1 MPAPLFLLAC
11 LLAAGGAGIVLCEEA
26 AGPVY
31 KGGRAEALT
40 QQAHT
45 ALPTV
50 TVRGFLNFRTTV
62 DGTVIVFTPASEG
75 KPTATSAA
83 TKSTSSSSSSS
94 ARIRPST
101 TKAPPQ
107 PQPQT
112 RNVLGFEIVGGGANE
127 VLPPPTP
134 SSTRPS
140 SSSSSR
146 RRPSSTSTSSTRTTS
161 ARTSSRPQYP
171 TGLVTVLG
179 GTHVH
184 RGVTTIH
191 ETKVIGTY
199 IDGKYAQILQSTSRL
214 VSAAAPPPAAS
225 VVTPTAAFRA
235 PEATP
240 AARLPKLEPSP
251 SPRHV
256 IRSQSAQV
264 SKEGRLRPRKLGDTT
279 SSSSTALQSSFR
291 SPEAS
296 SSSSRQ
302 LFPRRTQSLPGS
314 KTSRFR
320 AAAVSREPAQ
330 SDLEE
335 NTIVVTRGR
344 HAQQRHTPLLTTAGT
359 RLRYVP
365 ARNTHTVRL
374 NRFKVRLT
382 ARPDAS
388 SEPPSA
394 EEEPSAATPSS
405 TSSPPP
411 PADATSAAGDD
422 VDPLVSI
429 DPARVRYEPTIVT
442 SLVTLHAAQ
451 GKSVVRT
458 LTITTSVPRT
468 LEPSELV
475 SNGILEGSEGPPVAL
490 TGLPSDSSE
499 EQTPPLV
506 VSRVYSTTEHSWRTS
521 LVPYFDGLGTTTH
534 TLTESFIIRKIVTA
548 YRTMPPGDLL
558 ALDERNVTLDLDS
571 EQYFQTLL
579 NGPASPPAPTP
590 QQQAR
595 TAAAQ
600 EASYL
605 ALPSDGDQ
613 PVQLANPLL
622 NAAFSNN
629 PLAAVYLGLQQLNQ
643 QATLYSTVTHTSVY
657 TTTDTVFHTKLVSFY
672 DGRRTR
678 TRTLSESL
686 STTERTLTSYATTV
700 VPYLNTQALQLQQLI
715 GQPLTQ
721 PPAPRYSTVTST
733 YTTVTTATSY
743 SSKIYTLI
751 YNAFSTRYRT
761 VTSSS
766 SYVTTLTTTSTSS
779 FLVQPTAPAAFAPQL
794 AQVLAQAAAPT
805 VAPVAVAPPAP
816 VAPQPVAAA
825 AAAA

>member
-1 MPAPLFLLAC
+1 MRLLAC
-11 LLAAGGAGIVLCEEA
+11 LLFVAGASMVWSEET

-62 DGTVIVFTPASEG
+62 DGTVIVFTPASDG

-83 TKSTSSSSSSS
+83 RPSSS
-94 ARIRPST
+94 T
-101 TKAPPQ
+101 TAA

-112 RNVLGFEIVGGGANE
+112 TNVLGFEIVGGGANE

-134 SSTRPS
+134 TSTQPSSTS
-140 SSSSSR
+140 TSSR
-146 RRPSSTSTSSTRTTS
+146 RRPSSTSSRSS
-161 ARTSSRPQYP
+161 SSRPQYP

-214 VSAAAPPPAAS
+214 VSVAPSAAVS
-225 VVTPTAAFRA
+225 STPTAAFRA

-240 AARLPKLEPSP
+240 AVRLPKLEPSP
-251 SPRHV
+251 SPKHQHV
-256 IRSQSAQV
+256 VRSDAA
-264 SKEGRLRPRKLGDTT
+264 KATREERLRARKLGDT
-279 SSSSTALQSSFR
+279 SSAALQSSFR
-291 SPEAS
+291 SPEP
-296 SSSSRQ
+296 SSSRQ

-314 KTSRFR
+314 RTSRYR
-320 AAAVSREPAQ
+320 AVSREPLQ
-330 SDLEE
+330 SDLED

-344 HAQQRHTPLLTTAGT
+344 HQQQRHTPLLAAAGT

-382 ARPDAS
+382 ARPDAP
-388 SEPPSA
+388 SEPSSA
-394 EEEPSAATPSS
+394 EEEPAAATPSS
-405 TSSPPP
+405 T
-411 PADATSAAGDD
+411 TSAAPTAEASDD

-429 DPARVRYEPTIVT
+429 DPARVRYEPTTLT

-458 LTITTSVPRT
+458 LTITT
-468 LEPSELV
+468 LH
-475 SNGILEGSEGPPVAL
+475 L
-490 TGLPSDSSE
+490 TAIDSGE

-521 LVPYFDGLGTTTH
+521 LVPVFDGLATTTH

-558 ALDERNVTLDLDS
+558 AFDERNVTLDLDS

-579 NGPASPPAPTP
+579 NGAAAPPPPTA
-590 QQQAR
+590 QQQPR
-595 TAAAQ
+595 TQ

-643 QATLYSTVTHTSVY
+643 QATLYSTVTQSSVY

-686 STTERTLTSYATTV
+686 STTERTLTNYVTSV
-700 VPYLNTQALQLQQLI
+700 VPYLNTQALQLQQLQQQQLQQLI
-715 GQPLTQ
+715 GTQLGVVPTQ
-721 PPAPRYSTVTST
+721 PPAPRYTTVTST
-733 YTTVTTATSY
+733 HTTVTTATSY

-766 SYVTTLTTTSTSS
+766 SYVTTLTVTSTSS
-779 FLVQPTAPAAFAPQL
+779 YLVQPTAPPAAAFAPQQL
-794 AQVLAQAAAPT
+794 LLPPT
-805 VAPVAVAPPAP
+805 VAPGAPS
-816 VAPQPVAAA
+816 QPVAAA
-825 AAAA
+825 

>member
-1 MPAPLFLLAC
+1 MSLFLLAC
-11 LLAAGGAGIVLCEEA
+11 CLLAAGAGQVECEE

-31 KGGRAEALT
+31 NGGGRAEPLT

-45 ALPTV
+45 SLPTV

-75 KPTATSAA
+75 KGTATSAS
-83 TKSTSSSSSSS
+83 TSTSS
-94 ARIRPST
+94 ARVRPSA
-101 TKAPPQ
+101 TKAPL
-107 PQPQT
+107 PQT

-127 VLPPPTP
+127 VLPPPRPTP
-134 SSTRPS
+134 STTRPTPT
-140 SSSSSR
+140 SR
-146 RRPSSTSTSSTRTTS
+146 STTTSTSS
-161 ARTSSRPQYP
+161 SSHRSTPASSGRPQYP

-184 RGVTTIH
+184 SGVTTIH

-199 IDGKYAQILQSTSRL
+199 IDGKYAQILQSTSRI
-214 VSAAAPPPAAS
+214 VSASAVPSSVPTPA
-225 VVTPTAAFRA
+225 FKA

-240 AARLPKLEPSP
+240 AARLPDKRLEPSA
-251 SPRHV
+251 SPRQQQV
-256 IRSQSAQV
+256 VRSAQV
-264 SKEGRLRPRKLGDTT
+264 TKEQRLRPRKLGGG
-279 SSSSTALQSSFR
+279 STPLQSSFR
-291 SPEAS
+291 SPEP
-296 SSSSRQ
+296 SSSRQ

-314 KTSRFR
+314 KTSRLR
-320 AAAVSREPAQ
+320 LAAAVTREPPQ
-330 SDLEE
+330 HSDLEE

-344 HAQQRHTPLLTTAGT
+344 HSQQRHSPLVAVAGT

-382 ARPDAS
+382 ARPDPSAEPPLGEEELMLSSLVETAS
-388 SEPPSA
+388 SE
-394 EEEPSAATPSS
+394 
-405 TSSPPP
+405 
-411 PADATSAAGDD
+411 D

-429 DPARVRYEPTIVT
+429 DPARVRYEQTTLT

-475 SNGILEGSEGPPVAL
+475 SNGILEASAADAQLL
-490 TGLPSDSSE
+490 TAGLPPPDNSGE
-499 EQTPPLV
+499 EQQTPPLV

-521 LVPYFDGLGTTTH
+521 LVPIFDGLATTTH

-579 NGPASPPAPTP
+579 QGPAPPAPTP
-590 QQQAR
+590 QQQHQLQAR
-595 TAAAQ
+595 TL

-613 PVQLANPLL
+613 PVHLANPLF

-643 QATLYSTVTHTSVY
+643 QPVTLYSTLTQTSVY
-657 TTTDTVFHTKLVSFY
+657 TTTETLFHTKLVSFY

-686 STTERTLTSYATTV
+686 STTERTLTSYSTSV
-700 VPYLNTQALQLQQLI
+700 VPYLNTQALQLQQLQQQQLQQLI
-715 GQPLTQ
+715 GTQ
-721 PPAPRYSTVTST
+721 LAPTPRYSTVTST
-733 YTTVTTATSY
+733 YTTVSTATSY
-743 SSKIYTLI
+743 SSRIYTLI

-766 SYVTTLTTTSTSS
+766 SYVTTLTITSTSS
-779 FLVQPTAPAAFAPQL
+779 YQIQPTAPAFAPQQL
-794 AQVLAQAAAPT
+794 AQVLAPAVAAPAAGPPAAA
-805 VAPVAVAPPAP
+805 VA
-816 VAPQPVAAA
+816 
-825 AAAA
+825 

>member
-1 MPAPLFLLAC
+1 MS
-11 LLAAGGAGIVLCEEA
+11 GEE

-62 DGTVIVFTPASEG
+62 DGTVIVFTPASDG
-75 KPTATSAA
+75 KKPAAATSAA
-83 TKSTSSSSSSS
+83 AGAPSS
-94 ARIRPST
+94 ARPST
-101 TKAPPQ
+101 TKPPPPQ
-107 PQPQT
+107 T
-112 RNVLGFEIVGGGANE
+112 TNVLGFEIVGGGANE

-134 SSTRPS
+134 TSTRSSSTS
-140 SSSSSR
+140 TSR
-146 RRPSSTSTSSTRTTS
+146 RRPSSTST
-161 ARTSSRPQYP
+161 RTSSRATSTRPQYP

-214 VSAAAPPPAAS
+214 VSAAPSAAAS
-225 VVTPTAAFRA
+225 SAPTPTFRA

-240 AARLPKLEPSP
+240 SARLPRLEPSP

-256 IRSQSAQV
+256 IRSSSAQA
-264 SKEGRLRPRKLGDTT
+264 SKEERLRPRKLGAT
-279 SSSSTALQSSFR
+279 SSAAALQSSFR

-320 AAAVSREPAQ
+320 AVSREPPQ

-344 HAQQRHTPLLTTAGT
+344 HAQQRHTPLLAAAGT

-388 SEPPSA
+388 SEPSSA
-394 EEEPSAATPSS
+394 EEEPAAATPSS
-405 TSSPPP
+405 TSSAPPP
-411 PADATSAAGDD
+411 VEASDD

-429 DPARVRYEPTIVT
+429 DPARVRYEPTTLT

-475 SNGILEGSEGPPVAL
+475 SNGILEGSEGPPAAL
-490 TGLPSDSSE
+490 TMAPIDGSD

-521 LVPYFDGLGTTTH
+521 LVPIFDGLATTTH

-558 ALDERNVTLDLDS
+558 AFDERNVTLDLDS

-579 NGPASPPAPTP
+579 NGAGAPPPPTP
-590 QQQAR
+590 QQQPR
-595 TAAAQ
+595 TASQ

-613 PVQLANPLL
+613 PVQLANPFL
-622 NAAFSNN
+622 NAALSNN

-643 QATLYSTVTHTSVY
+643 QQQATLYSTVTQSSVY

-686 STTERTLTSYATTV
+686 STTERTLTSYTTSV
-700 VPYLNTQALQLQQLI
+700 VPYLNTQALQLQQFQQQQLQQLI
-715 GQPLTQ
+715 GTQLGVVPTQ
-721 PPAPRYSTVTST
+721 PPAPRYTTVTST

-766 SYVTTLTTTSTSS
+766 SHVTTLTVTSTSS
-779 FLVQPTAPAAFAPQL
+779 YLVQPTAPPAAFAPQL
-794 AQVLAQAAAPT
+794 AQVLAPAAT
-805 VAPVAVAPPAP
+805 VAPAAVPS
-816 VAPQPVAAA
+816 QPVAAA
-825 AAAA
+825 

>member
-1 MPAPLFLLAC
+1 MPARLFLLAC
-11 LLAAGGAGIVLCEEA
+11 LLFAHGGASVVPGEE
-26 AGPVY
+26 AGPVF

-62 DGTVIVFTPASEG
+62 DGTVIVFTPASDG
-75 KPTATSAA
+75 KKPAAATSAGA
-83 TKSTSSSSSSS
+83 PPSI
-94 ARIRPST
+94 ARPST

-107 PQPQT
+107 PQT
-112 RNVLGFEIVGGGANE
+112 TNVLGFEIVGGGANE

-134 SSTRPS
+134 TSST
-140 SSSSSR
+140 SR
-146 RRPSSTSTSSTRTTS
+146 RRPSSTSSRATST
-161 ARTSSRPQYP
+161 RPQYP

-214 VSAAAPPPAAS
+214 VSAAPSAAAS
-225 VVTPTAAFRA
+225 GAPTPTFRA

-251 SPRHV
+251 SPRQQHV
-256 IRSQSAQV
+256 IRSSSAQA
-264 SKEGRLRPRKLGDTT
+264 SKEARLRPRKLGGT
-279 SSSSTALQSSFR
+279 SSSAAALQSSFR
-291 SPEAS
+291 SPEA
-296 SSSSRQ
+296 SSSRQ

-320 AAAVSREPAQ
+320 AVSREPPQ

-335 NTIVVTRGR
+335 NSIAVASGR
-344 HAQQRHTPLLTTAGT
+344 HAQQRHTPLLAAAGT

-388 SEPPSA
+388 SEPA
-394 EEEPSAATPSS
+394 EEESATPSS
-405 TSSPPP
+405 
-411 PADATSAAGDD
+411 SASDD
-422 VDPLVSI
+422 VDPLVSV
-429 DPARVRYEPTIVT
+429 DAARVRYEPTTLT

-458 LTITTSVPRT
+458 LTITTSVPRA

-475 SNGILEGSEGPPVAL
+475 SNGILEGSEGPPAAL
-490 TGLPSDSSE
+490 TVAPGDGAD

-521 LVPYFDGLGTTTH
+521 LVPIFDGLATTTH

-558 ALDERNVTLDLDS
+558 AFDERNVTLDLDS

-579 NGPASPPAPTP
+579 NVCSEKGAGAPPPPTP
-590 QQQAR
+590 QQQPR
-595 TAAAQ
+595 TVSQ

-613 PVQLANPLL
+613 PVQLANPFL
-622 NAAFSNN
+622 NAALSNN

-643 QATLYSTVTHTSVY
+643 QQATLYSTVTQSSVY

-686 STTERTLTSYATTV
+686 STTERTLTSYTTSV
-700 VPYLNTQALQLQQLI
+700 VPYLNTQALQLQQFQQQQLQQLI
-715 GQPLTQ
+715 GTQLGVVPTQ
-721 PPAPRYSTVTST
+721 PPAPRYTTVTST

-766 SYVTTLTTTSTSS
+766 SHVTTLTVTSTSS
-779 FLVQPTAPAAFAPQL
+779 YLVQPTAPPAAFAPQL
-794 AQVLAQAAAPT
+794 AQALAPATT
-805 VAPVAVAPPAP
+805 VAPALVPS
-816 VAPQPVAAA
+816 QPVAAA
-825 AAAA
+825 

>member
-1 MPAPLFLLAC
+1 MSLFLLAC
-11 LLAAGGAGIVLCEEA
+11 CLLAAGAGQVECEE

-31 KGGRAEALT
+31 NSGGRAAEALT

-62 DGTVIVFTPASEG
+62 DGTVIVFTPASDG
-75 KPTATSAA
+75 KAGAT
-83 TKSTSSSSSSS
+83 TGVSTSS
-94 ARIRPST
+94 ARIQPSA
-101 TKAPPQ
+101 TKAPS
-107 PQPQT
+107 PQT

-127 VLPPPTP
+127 ILPPPRPTP
-134 SSTRPS
+134 SSTRPTPSSRSSTTS
-140 SSSSSR
+140 SSSSSHR
-146 RRPSSTSTSSTRTTS
+146 STPSSSG
-161 ARTSSRPQYP
+161 RPQYP

-179 GTHVH
+179 GTHVQS
-184 RGVTTIH
+184 GVTTIH

-199 IDGKYAQILQSTSRL
+199 IDGKYAQILQSTSRI
-214 VSAAAPPPAAS
+214 VSASAAPSSAP
-225 VVTPTAAFRA
+225 TPAFRA
-235 PEATP
+235 PEPTP
-240 AARLPKLEPSP
+240 AARLPDKLLEPSA
-251 SPRHV
+251 SPRQQQV
-256 IRSQSAQV
+256 IRSAQV
-264 SKEGRLRPRKLGDTT
+264 TKEQRLRPRKLG
-279 SSSSTALQSSFR
+279 STPLQSSFR
-291 SPEAS
+291 SPEP
-296 SSSSRQ
+296 SSSRQ

-314 KTSRFR
+314 KTSRLR
-320 AAAVSREPAQ
+320 PAAVVTREPPQ
-330 SDLEE
+330 HSDLEE

-344 HAQQRHTPLLTTAGT
+344 HPQQRHSPLVAVAGT

-382 ARPDAS
+382 ARPDPS
-388 SEPPSA
+388 SEPPLA
-394 EEEPSAATPSS
+394 EEELMLSS
-405 TSSPPP
+405 LASSLTETTSSE
-411 PADATSAAGDD
+411 D

-429 DPARVRYEPTIVT
+429 DPARVRYEQTTLT

-475 SNGILEGSEGPPVAL
+475 SNGILEASADATQLL
-490 TGLPSDSSE
+490 TAGLPPDSSGE
-499 EQTPPLV
+499 EQQTPPLV

-521 LVPYFDGLGTTTH
+521 LVPIFDGLATTTH

-579 NGPASPPAPTP
+579 QGPAPPAPTP
-590 QQQAR
+590 QQQQQLQAR
-595 TAAAQ
+595 TL

-613 PVQLANPLL
+613 PVHLANPLL

-643 QATLYSTVTHTSVY
+643 QQPATLYSTLTQTSVY

-686 STTERTLTSYATTV
+686 STTERTLTSYSTSV
-700 VPYLNTQALQLQQLI
+700 VPYLNTQALQLQQLQQQQLQQLI
-715 GQPLTQ
+715 GTQ
-721 PPAPRYSTVTST
+721 LAPTPRYSTVTST
-733 YTTVTTATSY
+733 YTTVSTATSY
-743 SSKIYTLI
+743 SSRIYTLI

-766 SYVTTLTTTSTSS
+766 SYATTLTVTSTSS
-779 FLVQPTAPAAFAPQL
+779 YQIQPTAPAFAPQQL
-794 AQVLAQAAAPT
+794 AQVLAPAAA
-805 VAPVAVAPPAP
+805 VAAPPA
-816 VAPQPVAAA
+816 AA
-825 AAAA
+825 

>member
-1 MPAPLFLLAC
+1 MAR
-11 LLAAGGAGIVLCEEA
+11 CEETA

-62 DGTVIVFTPASEG
+62 DGTVIVFTPASDG
-75 KPTATSAA
+75 KPTATSTARP
-83 TKSTSSSSSSS
+83 SSSTN
-94 ARIRPST
+94 AV
-101 TKAPPQ
+101 A

-112 RNVLGFEIVGGGANE
+112 TNVLGFEIVGGGANE

-134 SSTRPS
+134 
-140 SSSSSR
+140 
-146 RRPSSTSTSSTRTTS
+146 TTGRLQAGPNTPPDWS
-161 ARTSSRPQYP
+161 QC
-171 TGLVTVLG
+171 LG

-214 VSAAAPPPAAS
+214 VSVAPSAAAVS
-225 VVTPTAAFRA
+225 STPTAAFRA

-240 AARLPKLEPSP
+240 FVQLLPKLEPSP
-251 SPRHV
+251 SLKHQHV
-256 IRSQSAQV
+256 ATTR
-264 SKEGRLRPRKLGDTT
+264 EERLRARKLGDT
-279 SSSSTALQSSFR
+279 SSAALQSSFR
-291 SPEAS
+291 SPEP
-296 SSSSRQ
+296 SSSRPQ
-302 LFPRRTQSLPGS
+302 LPRRTQSLPGLR
-314 KTSRFR
+314 TSRYR
-320 AAAVSREPAQ
+320 SVTREPLAL
-330 SDLEE
+330 DLED

-344 HAQQRHTPLLTTAGT
+344 HQQQRHTPLLAAAGT

-382 ARPDAS
+382 ARPDAL
-388 SEPPSA
+388 SEPSSA
-394 EEEPSAATPSS
+394 EEELAAATPSS
-405 TSSPPP
+405 ISSAPPVEP
-411 PADATSAAGDD
+411 SDD

-429 DPARVRYEPTIVT
+429 DPARVRYEPTTLT

-468 LEPSELV
+468 VEPSELV
-475 SNGILEGSEGPPVAL
+475 SNGILEGSEGQPHL
-490 TGLPSDSSE
+490 TAIDSSE

-521 LVPYFDGLGTTTH
+521 LVPVFDGLATTTH

-558 ALDERNVTLDLDS
+558 VFDERNVTLDLDS

-579 NGPASPPAPTP
+579 NGAATPPAPTA
-590 QQQAR
+590 QQQQPR
-595 TAAAQ
+595 MQ

-643 QATLYSTVTHTSVY
+643 QATLYSTVTQSSVY
-657 TTTDTVFHTKLVSFY
+657 TTTDTVFQTKLVSFY

-686 STTERTLTSYATTV
+686 STTERTLTSYVTSV
-700 VPYLNTQALQLQQLI
+700 VPYLNTQALQLQQLQQQQLQQLI
-715 GQPLTQ
+715 GTQLGVVPTQ
-721 PPAPRYSTVTST
+721 PPAPRYTTVTST
-733 YTTVTTATSY
+733 HTTVTTATSY

-766 SYVTTLTTTSTSS
+766 SYVTTLTVTSTSS
-779 FLVQPTAPAAFAPQL
+779 YLVQPKAPPEALAPQ
-794 AQVLAQAAAPT
+794 QRVLATHT
-805 VAPVAVAPPAP
+805 VAPAMPS
-816 VAPQPVAAA
+816 QLVAAA
-825 AAAA
+825 

>member
-1 MPAPLFLLAC
+1 MAR
-11 LLAAGGAGIVLCEEA
+11 CEETA

-62 DGTVIVFTPASEG
+62 DGTVIVFTPASDG
-75 KPTATSAA
+75 KPTATSTARP
-83 TKSTSSSSSSS
+83 SSSTN
-94 ARIRPST
+94 AV
-101 TKAPPQ
+101 A

-112 RNVLGFEIVGGGANE
+112 TNVLGFEIVGGGANE

-134 SSTRPS
+134 
-140 SSSSSR
+140 
-146 RRPSSTSTSSTRTTS
+146 TTGRLQAGPNTPPDWS
-161 ARTSSRPQYP
+161 QC
-171 TGLVTVLG
+171 LG

-214 VSAAAPPPAAS
+214 VSVAPSAAAVS
-225 VVTPTAAFRA
+225 STPTAAFRA

-240 AARLPKLEPSP
+240 FVQLLPKLEPSP
-251 SPRHV
+251 SLKHQHV
-256 IRSQSAQV
+256 VRSDIA
-264 SKEGRLRPRKLGDTT
+264 KATTREERLRARKLGDT
-279 SSSSTALQSSFR
+279 SSAALQSSFR
-291 SPEAS
+291 SPEP
-296 SSSSRQ
+296 SSSRPQ
-302 LFPRRTQSLPGS
+302 LPRRTQSLPGLR
-314 KTSRFR
+314 TSRYR
-320 AAAVSREPAQ
+320 SVTREPLAL
-330 SDLEE
+330 DLED

-344 HAQQRHTPLLTTAGT
+344 HQQQRHTPLLAAAGT

-382 ARPDAS
+382 ARPDAL
-388 SEPPSA
+388 SEPSSA
-394 EEEPSAATPSS
+394 EEELAAATPSS
-405 TSSPPP
+405 ISSAPPVEP
-411 PADATSAAGDD
+411 SDD

-429 DPARVRYEPTIVT
+429 DPARVRYEPTTLT

-468 LEPSELV
+468 VEPSELV
-475 SNGILEGSEGPPVAL
+475 SNGILEGSEGQPHL
-490 TGLPSDSSE
+490 TAIDSSE

-521 LVPYFDGLGTTTH
+521 LVPVFDGLATTTH

-558 ALDERNVTLDLDS
+558 VFDERNVTLDLDS

-579 NGPASPPAPTP
+579 NGAATPPAPTA
-590 QQQAR
+590 QQQQPR
-595 TAAAQ
+595 MQ

-643 QATLYSTVTHTSVY
+643 QATLYSTVTQSSVY
-657 TTTDTVFHTKLVSFY
+657 TTTDTVFQTKLVSFY

-686 STTERTLTSYATTV
+686 STTERTLTSYVTSV
-700 VPYLNTQALQLQQLI
+700 VPYLNTQALQLQQLQQQQLQQLI
-715 GQPLTQ
+715 GTQLGVVPTQ
-721 PPAPRYSTVTST
+721 PPAPRYTTVTST
-733 YTTVTTATSY
+733 HTTVTTATSY

-766 SYVTTLTTTSTSS
+766 SYVTTLTVTSTSS
-779 FLVQPTAPAAFAPQL
+779 YLVQPKAPPEALAPQ
-794 AQVLAQAAAPT
+794 QRVLATHT
-805 VAPVAVAPPAP
+805 VAPAMPS
-816 VAPQPVAAA
+816 QLVAAA
-825 AAAA
+825 

>member
-1 MPAPLFLLAC
+1 MAR
-11 LLAAGGAGIVLCEEA
+11 CEETA

-62 DGTVIVFTPASEG
+62 DGTVIVFTPASDG
-75 KPTATSAA
+75 KPTATSTARP
-83 TKSTSSSSSSS
+83 SSSTN
-94 ARIRPST
+94 AV
-101 TKAPPQ
+101 A

-112 RNVLGFEIVGGGANE
+112 TNVLGFEIVGGGANE

-134 SSTRPS
+134 
-140 SSSSSR
+140 
-146 RRPSSTSTSSTRTTS
+146 TTGRLQAGPNTPPDWS
-161 ARTSSRPQYP
+161 QC
-171 TGLVTVLG
+171 LG

-214 VSAAAPPPAAS
+214 VSVAPSAAAVS
-225 VVTPTAAFRA
+225 STPTAAFRA

-240 AARLPKLEPSP
+240 FVQLLPKLEPSP
-251 SPRHV
+251 SLKHQHV
-256 IRSQSAQV
+256 VRSDIA
-264 SKEGRLRPRKLGDTT
+264 KATTREERLRARKLGDT
-279 SSSSTALQSSFR
+279 SSAALQSSFR
-291 SPEAS
+291 SPEP
-296 SSSSRQ
+296 SSSRPQ
-302 LFPRRTQSLPGS
+302 LPRRTQSLPGLR
-314 KTSRFR
+314 TSRYR
-320 AAAVSREPAQ
+320 SVTREPLAL
-330 SDLEE
+330 DLED

-344 HAQQRHTPLLTTAGT
+344 HQQQRHTPLLAAAGT

-382 ARPDAS
+382 ARPDAL
-388 SEPPSA
+388 SEPSSA
-394 EEEPSAATPSS
+394 EEELAAATPSS
-405 TSSPPP
+405 ISSAPPVEP
-411 PADATSAAGDD
+411 SDD

-429 DPARVRYEPTIVT
+429 DPARVRYEPTTLT

-468 LEPSELV
+468 VEPSELV
-475 SNGILEGSEGPPVAL
+475 SNGILEGSEGQPHL
-490 TGLPSDSSE
+490 TAIDSSE

-521 LVPYFDGLGTTTH
+521 LVPVFDGLATTTH

-558 ALDERNVTLDLDS
+558 VFDERNVTLDLDS

-579 NGPASPPAPTP
+579 NGAATPPAPTA
-590 QQQAR
+590 QQQQPR
-595 TAAAQ
+595 MQ

-643 QATLYSTVTHTSVY
+643 QATLYSTVTQSSVY
-657 TTTDTVFHTKLVSFY
+657 TTTDTVFQTKLVSFY

-686 STTERTLTSYATTV
+686 STTERTLTSYVTSVLGV
-700 VPYLNTQALQLQQLI
+700 VP
-715 GQPLTQ
+715 TQ
-721 PPAPRYSTVTST
+721 PPAPRYTTVTST
-733 YTTVTTATSY
+733 HTTVTTATSY

-766 SYVTTLTTTSTSS
+766 SYVTTLTVTSTSS
-779 FLVQPTAPAAFAPQL
+779 YLVQPKAPPEALAPQ
-794 AQVLAQAAAPT
+794 QRVLATHT
-805 VAPVAVAPPAP
+805 VAPAMPS
-816 VAPQPVAAA
+816 QLVAAA
-825 AAAA
+825 

>member
-1 MPAPLFLLAC
+1 MRLLAC
-11 LLAAGGAGIVLCEEA
+11 LLFVAGASMARCEETA

-62 DGTVIVFTPASEG
+62 DGTVIVFTPASDG
-75 KPTATSAA
+75 KPTATSTARP
-83 TKSTSSSSSSS
+83 SSSTN
-94 ARIRPST
+94 AV
-101 TKAPPQ
+101 A

-112 RNVLGFEIVGGGANE
+112 TNVLGFEIVGGGANE

-134 SSTRPS
+134 TSRQPTSTS
-140 SSSSSR
+140 TNSR
-146 RRPSSTSTSSTRTTS
+146 RRLSNTRISSRSS
-161 ARTSSRPQYP
+161 SSRPQYP

-214 VSAAAPPPAAS
+214 VSVAPSAAAVS
-225 VVTPTAAFRA
+225 STPTAAFRA

-240 AARLPKLEPSP
+240 FVQLLPKLEPSP
-251 SPRHV
+251 SLKHQHV
-256 IRSQSAQV
+256 VRSDIA
-264 SKEGRLRPRKLGDTT
+264 KATTREERLRARKLGDT
-279 SSSSTALQSSFR
+279 SSAALQSSFR
-291 SPEAS
+291 SLEP
-296 SSSSRQ
+296 SSSRPQ
-302 LFPRRTQSLPGS
+302 LPRRTQSLPGLR
-314 KTSRFR
+314 TSRYR
-320 AAAVSREPAQ
+320 SVTREPLAL
-330 SDLEE
+330 DLED

-344 HAQQRHTPLLTTAGT
+344 HQQQRHTPLLAAAGT

-382 ARPDAS
+382 ARPDAL
-388 SEPPSA
+388 SEPSSA
-394 EEEPSAATPSS
+394 EEELAAATPSS
-405 TSSPPP
+405 ISSAPPVEP
-411 PADATSAAGDD
+411 SDD

-429 DPARVRYEPTIVT
+429 DPARVRYEPTTLT

-468 LEPSELV
+468 VEPSELV
-475 SNGILEGSEGPPVAL
+475 SNGILEGSEGQPHL
-490 TGLPSDSSE
+490 TAIDSSE

-521 LVPYFDGLGTTTH
+521 LVPVFDGLATTTH

-558 ALDERNVTLDLDS
+558 VFDERNVTLDLDS

-579 NGPASPPAPTP
+579 NGAATPPAPTA
-590 QQQAR
+590 QQQQPR
-595 TAAAQ
+595 MQ

-643 QATLYSTVTHTSVY
+643 QATLYSTVTQSSVY
-657 TTTDTVFHTKLVSFY
+657 TTTDTVFQTKLVSFY

-686 STTERTLTSYATTV
+686 STTERTLTSYVTSV
-700 VPYLNTQALQLQQLI
+700 VPYLNTQALQLQQLQQQQLQQLI
-715 GQPLTQ
+715 GTQLGVVPTQ
-721 PPAPRYSTVTST
+721 PPAPRYTTVTST
-733 YTTVTTATSY
+733 HTTVTTGTSY

-766 SYVTTLTTTSTSS
+766 SYVTTLTVTSTSS
-779 FLVQPTAPAAFAPQL
+779 YLVQPKAPPEALAPQ
-794 AQVLAQAAAPT
+794 QRVLAPHT
-805 VAPVAVAPPAP
+805 VAPAMPS
-816 VAPQPVAAA
+816 QLVAAA
-825 AAAA
+825 